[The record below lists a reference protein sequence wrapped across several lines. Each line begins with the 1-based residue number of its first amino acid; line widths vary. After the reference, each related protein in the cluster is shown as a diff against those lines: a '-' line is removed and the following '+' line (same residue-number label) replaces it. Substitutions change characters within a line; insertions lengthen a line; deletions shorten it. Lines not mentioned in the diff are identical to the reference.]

1 MFGSAHQ
8 IILLDSLKSRFLI
21 PIHLGVFWPLFD
33 RITLLFFLVGLL
45 WSRRLTRIEYS
56 PTNAVAEDL
65 SPPQSRV
72 AGSLEEIAISLLF
85 VKTALKQRRV
95 FVLHPQPEQP
105 LEADFCHLL
114 DVLKDRHDWSESPG
128 SFLLFLGRGARNL
141 PDKKANASTIGHR
154 DIFQRQNG
162 YDDRAGQSHSALQF
176 LSWLARPTVAS

>member
-8 IILLDSLKSRFLI
+8 IILLDSLMSLFLI

-33 RITLLFFLVGLL
+33 RITLLFFLAGLL
-45 WSRRLTRIEYS
+45 WSRHLTQIEYS

-65 SPPQSRV
+65 SPLQLRV
-72 AGSLEEIAISLLF
+72 AGSLKEIAKFLLS

-105 LEADFCHLL
+105 LEADSYHLQ

-128 SFLLFLGRGARNL
+128 SFLLFLGRDARNL
-141 PDKKANASTIGHR
+141 LDKKANASTIGHR

-162 YDDRAGQSHSALQF
+162 HDDRAGQSHSALQF
-176 LSWLARPTVAS
+176 LSWLAIPTVAS